1 MRDRYTG
8 EMHAIPS
15 GPKSYVELP
24 RAGGVAYAAQESW
37 IQNETIKVSDASFGR
52 GMWREL
58 MGWTRVQE
66 NILFG
71 SEFDETRYNKGM
83 SLAVLKRVYSH
94 APPNSVIKQCA
105 LERDLSLFAAG
116 DNTEVGEKGVTLR

>member
-1 MRDRYTG
+1 MGTERYYQGAACYLIEGT
-8 EMHAIPS
+8 MILP
-15 GPKSYVELP
+15 EL
-24 RAGGVAYAAQESW
+24 
-37 IQNETIKVSDASFGR
+37 
-52 GMWREL
+52 
-58 MGWTRVQE
+58 QE

-116 DNTEVGEKGVTLR
+116 DSTSWTQLIIIMIRQQEFLHTPPRRH